1 MKMEIFLI
9 LTVLAFCGWLYY
21 RLQKKIG
28 EEQAAEWEEFKKE
41 HPEYFE
47 KRKQTPFVCCGW
59 TEQKIKEFLEGT
71 WVRYNARH
79 QQYTDNNTKV

>member
-1 MKMEIFLI
+1 MELFLI
-9 LTVLAFCGWLYY
+9 SAALAFCGWLYY

-47 KRKQTPFVCCGW
+47 KPKQKSLVRSGCGW
-59 TEQKIKEFLEGT
+59 SEQERKEFLEGV
-71 WVRYNARH
+71 WARYNARI
-79 QQYTDNNTKV
+79 QR